1 MKHGILITHGPIGDA
16 IIQAS
21 RTILGIDDG
30 LHALDVTEMSVDE
43 ITQRLKSIV
52 NSPERREQ
60 GVIIMASLL
69 GGSCWNVSAAV
80 AKEMKN
86 IEVVSGVNL
95 PMVLSF
101 MTKRDKMPLKEL
113 AQVLVND
120 GHRSVT
126 KLI

>member
-16 IIQAS
+16 IIQATC
-21 RTILGIDDG
+21 TILGIDDG
-30 LHALDVTEMSVDE
+30 LHALDVTEMSIEE
-43 ITQRLKSIV
+43 ITERLKSII
-52 NSPERREQ
+52 NSPERQEQ
-60 GVIIMASLL
+60 GVIVMASLL

-80 AKEMKN
+80 AKEAQN
-86 IEVVSGVNL
+86 VEVVSGVNL

-101 MTKRDKMPLKEL
+101 MTKREQMPVKEL

-126 KLI
+126 KLT